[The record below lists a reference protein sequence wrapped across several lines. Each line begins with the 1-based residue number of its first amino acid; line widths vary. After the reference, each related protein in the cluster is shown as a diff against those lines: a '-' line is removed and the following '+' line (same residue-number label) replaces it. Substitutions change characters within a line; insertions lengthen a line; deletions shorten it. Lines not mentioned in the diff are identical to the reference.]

1 MDWNKIEWRDEK
13 VLKQRLGGVK
23 SPIGLRRGHA
33 DPECLFLLGSCITLP
48 VFICRTPTVATDEEL
63 ELLRD
68 FIKARCNLD

>member
-1 MDWNKIEWRDEK
+1 MDWNEIKWRDGK
-13 VLKQRLGGVK
+13 VLKQRLGDAK

-33 DPECLFLLGSCITLP
+33 DPKYLFLSGSRITFP

-68 FIKARCNLD
+68 FIKARYNLD